1 MSETR
6 NRHGFRDRARMGL
19 SSARREATVPR
30 LATVGALALG
40 AAAFGLLR
48 NPDRRERLT
57 KSARDLSD
65 RLASSWGRQSANSA
79 PSASAIT
86 IA

>member
-6 NRHGFRDRARMGL
+6 NRQGFRDRARMGL
-19 SSARREATVPR
+19 NSARREATAPR

-65 RLASSWGRQSANSA
+65 RLTSGWGRQSANPA
-79 PSASAIT
+79 PNASGIT